1 LGQGFVDLVG
11 GQHSLSRKIRADS
24 RQVNTMIFLPL
35 LVVLNLRAAAMREAD
50 SDVKRMPDKQ
60 VRAAVRIWQLV
71 STKFQKVDDCTI

>member
-1 LGQGFVDLVG
+1 
-11 GQHSLSRKIRADS
+11 
-24 RQVNTMIFLPL
+24 MIFLPL